1 MSPQHD
7 LELEEVA
14 FPKNLLFCWTSMIKA
29 CNMSRRSWCQTN
41 NIINLVRTNAAL
53 GCLKLIVIDCDGD
66 GVDKISGPH
75 PWPKSWTVFELSTNQ
90 GDPIRFFFF
99 FWVEW
104 RPNQLKKG
112 FQPKIWTGRQFRNKS
127 HP

>member
-99 FWVEW
+99 LGRMETQSVE
-104 RPNQLKKG
+104 KG
-112 FQPKIWTGRQFRNKS
+112 FPTKDLDGSSI
-127 HP
+127 